1 MHSATPADPPPGR
14 RLLRLILMA
23 LLPAF
28 ALLALALLALTYYSS
43 SRIME
48 QSLHGQFRQ
57 AESRLQTNLDA
68 YLNRIYT
75 LLSATAEH
83 AGLADML
90 EGSDQAGAEAVLQAV
105 LEKPDG
111 EQLDILML
119 VHQGQPWLDLNS
131 PYYDLARHQLQLL
144 MAAGQD
150 REWRLLQ
157 LDPSLSLLLHS
168 YPLIDDDTGRVEGH
182 LLGGMV
188 LDDNLSLLNQLGQGL
203 EQFSF
208 RLLHQDRLLGPAP
221 AGPSPAPEVL
231 HSMLSR
237 QRLPGQL
244 QGYHFDTR
252 PLRLNEQAGT
262 LQALMMTDNQA
273 NRQLRLSYWYHGLLA
288 LILVLAA
295 AVLLALYTLRLI
307 ATPLGRL
314 TDFAE
319 RVGQGL
325 PARFRTGR
333 IEEFNFLGQS
343 LEKMV
348 AALHRRE
355 RELANL
361 FNSGNSLTIMLDS
374 HNRIQAINPA
384 ATRLFKQPAA
394 NLAGTPLAE
403 HFSPWQLAPL
413 ENAISRVR
421 QGHSLGGVEASLT
434 QGGKE
439 QRHQI
444 WTLAPVYEQESLV
457 AVLAQGQDITPL
469 KQAEASLQLNDLVL
483 KNIMEA
489 VLIFDHR
496 LRLVYANHA
505 FTTISGHQIAE
516 MLGSKP
522 AAALQLQGSN
532 QQLMAIW
539 QTLRSVGYWR
549 GEASGLRRNG
559 ASYPL
564 WLSVTRLNTG
574 ADKPHYVAVFSD
586 ISTLKETQYQLQKM
600 AHYDPLTGL
609 ANRSLFAE
617 LFRQAHSRAERHG
630 ASLAMMF
637 IDLDRFKQI
646 NDSLGHQVGDEFL
659 QMAARRLQ
667 RHSRKEDILCRFG
680 GDEFILL
687 ITNTLSLQ
695 QARATAQRIVDAFAK
710 PVLIRGQ
717 SLYISI
723 SIGVAFYPQHGTSM
737 ETLMQH
743 ADTAL
748 YQAKEKGRN
757 QVQLFESGMNIRAV
771 NLMKI
776 SGELHQA
783 LEKNQMELH
792 YQPQFRL
799 SDGKL
804 IGVEALVRWN
814 KPGAGLIYPG
824 DFIPL
829 AEQTGMILPL
839 GQWILTTACRQLQ
852 RWLADGLG
860 PLRMAINLSARQFRQ
875 PGLAQDIARLLGELK
890 LDPRSIE
897 LEITESMLM
906 EEMEMAVA
914 TMTSLNR
921 LGVKL
926 AIDDFGTGY
935 SSLAYLKRFPI
946 HRLKIDKSFIKD
958 LARQAEDRAIVGS
971 IITLAHSMK
980 IAVIAEGIE
989 DEYQLQQLSRQACD
1003 EGQGYLLA
1011 RPMPVAEIE
1020 QLLRQDFHHPALGS

>member
-1 MHSATPADPPPGR
+1 MPSAIPTDPFR
-14 RLLRLILMA
+14 SHRFLRLLLLA

-28 ALLALALLALTYYSS
+28 MMLALALLGLTYYSS

-48 QSLHGQFRQ
+48 QSLQGQFRQ
-57 AESRLQTNLDA
+57 AENRLQNNLNA
-68 YLNRIYT
+68 YLNRLYI
-75 LLSATAEH
+75 LLSATTEH
-83 AGLADML
+83 TGLARKIID
-90 EGSDQAGAEAVLQAV
+90 GDRTAAEAILQAV

-111 EQLDILML
+111 EYLDILL
-119 VHQGQPWLDLNS
+119 LEHRGQAWLDLNS
-131 PYYDLARHQLQLL
+131 PYYDLARYHPRLIA
-144 MAAGQD
+144 AAGQE
-150 REWRLLQ
+150 RTWHLLQ
-157 LDPSLSLLLHS
+157 LEQNLNLLLHA
-168 YPLIDDDTGRVEGH
+168 YPIIDDDTGRVEGN
-182 LLGGMV
+182 LLGGIV
-188 LDDNLSLLNQLGQGL
+188 LDDNLALLNQLGQGL
-203 EQFSF
+203 EQLNI
-208 RLLHQDRLLGPAP
+208 RLLHQGNLLGPAP
-221 AGPSPAPEVL
+221 SNSTLAPETFNTL
-231 HSMLSR
+231 LSR
-237 QRLPGQL
+237 ARIAGRL
-244 QGYHFDTR
+244 QGYHVSIQ
-252 PLRLNEQAGT
+252 PLQLGEQAGI
-262 LQALMMTDNQA
+262 LQALVIADNQA
-273 NRQLRLSYWYHGLLA
+273 NQQLRQSYGYHGLLA
-288 LILVLAA
+288 LLLVLLTAL
-295 AVLLALYTLRLI
+295 LLALYTLRLI
-307 ATPLGRL
+307 AHPLARL
-314 TDFAE
+314 TDYAE
-319 RVGQGL
+319 RIGKGQQ
-325 PARFRTGR
+325 ARFQAGR
-333 IEEFNFLGQS
+333 IEEFNFLGKS

-348 AALHRRE
+348 DILRRRE
-355 RELANL
+355 RDLANL
-361 FNSGNSLTIMLDS
+361 FNSANSLTIMLDC
-374 HNRIQAINPA
+374 HGRIQALNPA
-384 ATRLFKQPAA
+384 ATRLFNQPAA
-394 NLAGTPLAE
+394 TLVGTPLAD
-403 HFSPWQLAPL
+403 HFSPLQLAPL
-413 ENAISRVR
+413 VDAIHRAR
-421 QGHSLGGVEASLT
+421 QGHILNGVEVSLT

-439 QRHQI
+439 QHHQI
-444 WTLAPVYEQESLV
+444 WTLAPVYEQGVVV

-496 LRLVYANHA
+496 LRLIYANHA
-505 FTTISGHQIAE
+505 FATISGYQPAE
-516 MLGSKP
+516 MLGEKP
-522 AAALQLQGSN
+522 RIALQLQNSYP
-532 QQLMAIW
+532 QLTTMW
-539 QTLRSVGYWR
+539 QTLRSTGYWR
-549 GEASGLRRNG
+549 GEASGLRKSG
-559 ASYPL
+559 ASYPI
-564 WLSVTRLNTG
+564 WLSVTALNP
-574 ADKPHYVAVFSD
+574 APDRRHYVAVFSD
-586 ISTLKETQYQLQKM
+586 ISMLKETQHQLQKM
-600 AHYDPLTGL
+600 AHYDALTGL
-609 ANRSLFAE
+609 ANRTLFAE
-617 LFRQAHSRAERHG
+617 LFKQAHSRAERHG

-659 QMAARRLQ
+659 QIAAKRLQ

-687 ITNTLSLQ
+687 ITHTLSLQ

-710 PVLIRGQ
+710 PVLIQGQ
-717 SLYISI
+717 SLYLSI
-723 SIGVAFYPQHGTSM
+723 SIGVAFYPQHGTNM

-757 QVQLFESGMNIRAV
+757 QVQLFESGMNVRAV
-771 NLMKI
+771 NMMKI

-783 LEKNQMELH
+783 LEKNQMVLH

-814 KPGAGLIYPG
+814 KPGTGLIYPG

-852 RWLADGLG
+852 RWQAIGLG

-875 PGLAQDIARLLGELK
+875 PGLARDIAVLLGELK
-890 LDPRSIE
+890 LDPCSVE

-958 LARQAEDRAIVGS
+958 LARQKGDMAIVSS

-989 DEYQLQQLSRQACD
+989 NEYQLQQLSRQACD

-1011 RPMPVAEIE
+1011 KPMSAEEIE
-1020 QLLRQDFHHPALGS
+1020 PLLRQDFRYPALRS